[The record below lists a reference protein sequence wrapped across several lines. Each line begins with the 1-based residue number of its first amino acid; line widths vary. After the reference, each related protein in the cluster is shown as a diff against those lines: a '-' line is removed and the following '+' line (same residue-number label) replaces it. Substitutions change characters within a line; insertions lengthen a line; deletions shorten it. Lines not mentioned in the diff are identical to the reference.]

1 MSPLADTA
9 AAAVA
14 GAPTP
19 PAPLARPLA
28 APRLGWRRKT
38 EAGELRCCAPRRW
51 ARFDASQPVF
61 IEDESRAVGSCGV
74 PDGLWARMRDPSTP
88 VLRLEVPTEARV
100 ARLVGEY
107 GVFPPEALSDCVRN
121 VRKRLGEEKAEEL
134 LGLLAQEPPALAAVA
149 ASLLT
154 DYYDAMYDYQASK
167 RKAETECASH
177 YLHCDTGDE
186 DVIARLVL
194 DAVEERGL

>member
-1 MSPLADTA
+1 
-9 AAAVA
+9 
-14 GAPTP
+14 
-19 PAPLARPLA
+19 
-28 APRLGWRRKT
+28 
-38 EAGELRCCAPRRW
+38 
-51 ARFDASQPVF
+51 
-61 IEDESRAVGSCGV
+61 
-74 PDGLWARMRDPSTP
+74 MRDPSTP